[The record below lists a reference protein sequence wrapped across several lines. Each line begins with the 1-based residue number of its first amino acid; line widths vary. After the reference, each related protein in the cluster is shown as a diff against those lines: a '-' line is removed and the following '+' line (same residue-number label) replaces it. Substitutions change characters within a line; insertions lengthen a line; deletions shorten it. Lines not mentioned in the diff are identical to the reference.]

1 MATLQASED
10 NRSDKNPV
18 AKKLVAVTID
28 PAVHTTIGETDVLLN
43 GEIVGLVYD
52 VPQLDDTPTVTFKLE
67 DKDDVEYHA
76 KASIAENA
84 KTYEKLLPDTSPE
97 RFAFAGMA
105 TLQCTVSG
113 VQTSTNDINVLVYMM

>member
-18 AKKLVAVTID
+18 AKLLVPVTID

-43 GEIVGLVYD
+43 GEIVGIVYD

-76 KASIAENA
+76 KASIAENT

>member
-18 AKKLVAVTID
+18 AKKLVTITID

-43 GEIVGLVYD
+43 GEIVGIVYD
-52 VPQLDDTPTVTFKLE
+52 VPALDGTVTVTFKLE
-67 DKDDVEYHA
+67 DKDDVEYHT
-76 KASIAENA
+76 KASIAEGGN
-84 KTYEKLLPDTSPE
+84 TYEKLLPDTSPE

-105 TLQCTVSG
+105 TLQVTASG
-113 VQTSTNDINVLVYMM
+113 VQSSAHDINVILYMK

>member
-1 MATLQASED
+1 MATLQATED

-18 AKKLVAVTID
+18 AKKLVTITID

-43 GEIVGLVYD
+43 GEIVGIVYD
-52 VPQLDDTPTVTFKLE
+52 VPALDGTVTVTFKLE

-76 KASIAENA
+76 KASIAENT

>member
-18 AKKLVAVTID
+18 AKLLVPVTID

-43 GEIVGLVYD
+43 GEIVGIVYD

-76 KASIAENA
+76 KASIAENT

-97 RFAFAGMA
+97 RFVFAGMA

>member
-18 AKKLVAVTID
+18 AKLLVPVTID

-76 KASIAENA
+76 KASIAENT

-113 VQTSTNDINVLVYMM
+113 VQTSTNDINILVYMM

>member
-18 AKKLVAVTID
+18 AKILVPVTID

-76 KASIAENA
+76 KASIAENT

>member
-28 PAVHTTIGETDVLLN
+28 PAVHTTIGETDVLIN
-43 GEIVGLVYD
+43 GEIVALVYD
-52 VPQLDDTPTVTFKLE
+52 VPALDGTPTVTFKLE
-67 DKDDVEYHA
+67 DKDDVEYHT
-76 KASIAENA
+76 KASIAEGA